1 MTCHRLTLAGV
12 LFVAI
17 TPLVA
22 AEKDAGP
29 PQAGAA
35 KKEEVLPFQDFRFR
49 GQVGRTVEDSDPA
62 EFPQPVRPPA
72 GAPSVVVILIDDAGY
87 GQFGTFG
94 GQMPTPNLDRLAAAG
109 IRYTRFHTTALCS
122 PTRAALL
129 TGRNHHSAGTGVITE
144 AATGYDGYTGLIPKS
159 AGTVSEVLRQH
170 GYATAWF
177 GKNHNTPDWETSQNG
192 PFEHWPNGYGFDY
205 FYGFMGGDMDQY
217 QPTLYENHNLVPRSR
232 DPKYS
237 LTPDLVNHSI
247 AWLSRVRSIDPAKP
261 YFLYMATGATH
272 APHQVPAEY
281 VARFKGK
288 FDQGWDAYRQ
298 QTFERQK
305 KLGVVPADARLTPRP
320 KELPAWDSLSADQKR
335 LYSRMME
342 VFAGFTAQTDEEMG
356 RLLDAVHAQPDA
368 DNTLIIYMVGDNG
381 SSAEGG
387 LNGLLNENSFF
398 NDVPETLADNLK
410 HIDELGGPKHF
421 NHFPCGWAWA
431 MNTPF
436 QWTKQIA
443 SHFGGT
449 RNPMVVSWPKKIS
462 DKGGL
467 RWQFHHVIDI
477 APTIYEAVGIEA
489 PTMLNGVAQ
498 KPVEG
503 ISLAYTFTDAEAK
516 DRRRTQYFEMLL
528 NRAIYHDGWVAAS
541 RASIPWEGARTTPN
555 PDTLTWELYNIDKD
569 FSEADDLAAK
579 MPEKLAQ
586 LEELWWA
593 EASRYDVLPLDGRAT
608 VRLNAEAM
616 GRPTPTAGRTK
627 FTYYPGVVALPSG
640 SAPNLLNKSF
650 QVTADVE
657 VPKGASSGVV
667 WAMGGGDGGYAI
679 FVKDGKAVFAGNFLG
694 RTVTRVASK
703 QSLAAGKA
711 TLRGEFTYD
720 GGGMGKGGTLSL
732 FVNDAKVG
740 EGRLAQTQAI
750 TLGLGGTLDVGE
762 DSGSPVD
769 EASYT
774 PPFAFNGTIKSVT
787 VEIKPQK
794 Q

>member
-1 MTCHRLTLAGV
+1 
-12 LFVAI
+12 
-17 TPLVA
+17 
-22 AEKDAGP
+22 
-29 PQAGAA
+29 
-35 KKEEVLPFQDFRFR
+35 
-49 GQVGRTVEDSDPA
+49 
-62 EFPQPVRPPA
+62 
-72 GAPSVVVILIDDAGY
+72 
-87 GQFGTFG
+87 
-94 GQMPTPNLDRLAAAG
+94 
-109 IRYTRFHTTALCS
+109 
-122 PTRAALL
+122 
-129 TGRNHHSAGTGVITE
+129 
-144 AATGYDGYTGLIPKS
+144 
-159 AGTVSEVLRQH
+159 
-170 GYATAWF
+170 
-177 GKNHNTPDWETSQNG
+177 
-192 PFEHWPNGYGFDY
+192 
-205 FYGFMGGDMDQY
+205 MGGDMDQY

-477 APTIYEAVGIEA
+477 VPTIYEAVGIEA

-498 KPVEG
+498 KPIEG
-503 ISLAYTFTDAEAK
+503 ISLAYTFTDAKAK

-555 PDTLTWELYNIDKD
+555 PDTLTWELYNIDQD

-608 VRLNAEAM
+608 ARLNAEAM
-616 GRPTPTAGRTK
+616 GRPSPTAGRTK

-650 QVTADVE
+650 QVTADVV

-703 QSLAAGKA
+703 QSLVAGRA

-774 PPFAFNGTIKSVT
+774 PPFGFNGTIKSVT